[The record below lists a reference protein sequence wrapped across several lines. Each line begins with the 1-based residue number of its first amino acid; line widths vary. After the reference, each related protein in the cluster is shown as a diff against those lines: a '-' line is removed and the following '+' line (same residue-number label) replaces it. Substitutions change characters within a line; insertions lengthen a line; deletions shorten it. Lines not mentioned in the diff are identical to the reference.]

1 MPFFHK
7 ALLAG
12 GSAVFLLGVA
22 LLVRAPQVASTP
34 PAVSHPLQQ
43 APIAAPDPF
52 PSIEL
57 LSAPWYRPSP
67 PPRPAPVAP
76 PPAVPP
82 APVRVDT
89 TSVSFLGSS
98 RDLDGTPTYFF
109 KFIPTGQVITLK
121 LGETRKGWTLE
132 GITAQKFT
140 LSSSGVRYEV
150 NR

>member
-12 GSAVFLLGVA
+12 AAAVFLLGAA
-22 LLVRAPQVASTP
+22 LLLKAPE
-34 PAVSHPLQQ
+34 
-43 APIAAPDPF
+43 AAPVPPLASRSLPQAAAPAADPF

-67 PPRPAPVAP
+67 PPRPAPLPP
-76 PPAVPP
+76 PPAVPVP
-82 APVRVDT
+82 PPRVDT

-98 RDLDGTPTYFF
+98 RDLGGTPTYFF
-109 KFIPTGQVITLK
+109 KFNPTGQVITLR

-132 GITAQKFT
+132 AITAQKFT
-140 LSSSGVRYEV
+140 LSGAGGRYEV